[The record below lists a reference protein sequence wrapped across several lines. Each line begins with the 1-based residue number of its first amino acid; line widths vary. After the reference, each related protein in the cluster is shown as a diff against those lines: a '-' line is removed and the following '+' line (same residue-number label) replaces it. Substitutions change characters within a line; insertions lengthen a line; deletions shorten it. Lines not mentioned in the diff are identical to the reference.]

1 MYSKSYW
8 YGREVEGRYSDIETV
23 FVRGAVPTNYEDY
36 PHIYFTIEYI
46 RMAITSNNWKDI
58 HAILDTKQIV
68 TIEADSHT
76 FEKIP
81 MSVFNRAHIIYRIAD
96 PFVER
101 LKKTD
106 TLSID
111 AGWYRC
117 LQTTKYNMMQTTPDD
132 YKFDREEQ

>member
-1 MYSKSYW
+1 MYAKSYW

-23 FVRGAVPTNYEDY
+23 FVRGAIPENYKDY
-36 PHIYFTIEYI
+36 PHIYFTIEYV
-46 RMAITSNNWKDI
+46 RDAIVSNNWKDV
-58 HAILDTKQIV
+58 HKILDTKQIV
-68 TIEADSHT
+68 TIEADCHT

-96 PFVER
+96 AFVER

-111 AGWYRC
+111 AGWYRVH
-117 LQTTKYNMMQTTPDD
+117 QITKCHLMQIQPDD
-132 YKFDREEQ
+132 YKFDRTEQ

>member
-58 HAILDTKQIV
+58 HTILDTKQIV